1 MCAPAS
7 SRCLN
12 VASGPPARTIR
23 PVAEAVRLS
32 SIARGRALIR
42 PVAEAVRLSSVA
54 RGEIRTNSAT
64 PELRTFQG
72 AVDRARLP
80 PHRFA
85 RLRAGFT
92 VVEILV
98 VVAIVALLLGLLLP
112 GLASARHAADR
123 TRTRMR
129 FAQWTTAIEAFR
141 AEYGSY
147 PDFDASGWVN
157 GGAIPTAGGEH
168 PFHDVLAGRRRDG
181 TPLGAGAAVR
191 QNFRRVEF
199 HSFGAAEFTGPADP
213 APHLL
218 RDASGGTSIA
228 VLVDRNRDGRI
239 DPADYA
245 AWPEVLTAGGETIRP
260 GELDLPAIGV
270 RAGVLFYSADPLA
283 SRGAP
288 RFVRS
293 W

>member
-7 SRCLN
+7 SRRLN
-12 VASGPPARTIR
+12 VAAGPPARTIR
-23 PVAEAVRLS
+23 S
-32 SIARGRALIR
+32 
-42 PVAEAVRLSSVA
+42 VAEAVRLSSVA
-54 RGEIRTNSAT
+54 RGEIPTNSAT
-64 PELRTFQG
+64 PELRAFL
-72 AVDRARLP
+72 RRIEPLRLP
-80 PHRFA
+80 PRRFA
-85 RLRAGFT
+85 RLHAGFT

-98 VVAIVALLLGLLLP
+98 VVAIVALLLALLFP

-141 AEYGSY
+141 AEYGNY
-147 PDFDASGWVN
+147 PEFDADGTVN
-157 GGAIPTAGGEH
+157 GGAAPGPGGEH

-181 TPLGAGAAVR
+181 TPLGAGTAAA

-199 HSFGAAEFTGPADP
+199 HAFGAAEFTGSEDP
-213 APHLL
+213 TPHLL

-245 AWPEVLTAGGETIRP
+245 AWPEVLTAGGEAIRP
-260 GELDLPAIGV
+260 GERDLPATGV
-270 RAGVLFYSADPLA
+270 RAGVLFYAADPLA